1 MPATPANDLTIDV
14 HDERV
19 SPTLVAPAVQ
29 VRQPNSPD
37 ALVSFSDFLL
47 ERFGLVATMQV
58 ALIASIA
65 IHAFAIVGIG
75 FRMIKA
81 GWDEPHNVMDVVLVN
96 SKSANRPDKAD
107 TLAQAN
113 LEGGGNTDQKMRAK
127 SPFPAVDPREPSPEL
142 RAAESRMKQLE
153 AEAKQLMT
161 TINSKAAVSQGDV
174 AATQPSAK
182 SDAVARDLIDK
193 SLEIQRLEAQIAREH
208 LAYQQRPKRKFIG
221 ARTQEYRFAKYVD
234 DFRAR
239 IERVGTLNYPQEA
252 KARKVYASLQLT
264 VAIKADGEVE
274 SVEINR
280 SSGYKFLDAAARRIV
295 QLSAPFEPF
304 PADIRKDTDI
314 LHITRTWTFTRADQV
329 VAE

>member
-1 MPATPANDLTIDV
+1 M
-14 HDERV
+14 
-19 SPTLVAPAVQ
+19 Q
-29 VRQPNSPD
+29 VRQPNSTD

-65 IHAFAIVGIG
+65 LHAFAIVGIG
-75 FRMIKA
+75 FRMIKS

-113 LEGGGNTDQKMRAK
+113 LEGGGNTDQKVRAK
-127 SPFPAVDPREPSPEL
+127 TPFPAVDPRDPSPEL

-153 AEAKQLMT
+153 VEAKDLMT
-161 TINSKAAVSQGDV
+161 TIKSKAVVAQGDV
-174 AATQPSAK
+174 AASQPNAR
-182 SDAVARDLIDK
+182 SDAEARDLIDK
-193 SLEIQRLEAQIAREH
+193 SLEIARLEAQIAREH

-221 ARTQEYRFAKYVD
+221 ARTHEYRFAKYVD
-234 DFRAR
+234 DYRAR

-252 KARKVYASLQLT
+252 KSRKIYASLQLT
-264 VAIKADGEVE
+264 VAIKSDGEVE
-274 SVEINR
+274 SVEINH
-280 SSGYKFLDAAARRIV
+280 SSGYKFLDQAARRIV

>member
-1 MPATPANDLTIDV
+1 
-14 HDERV
+14 
-19 SPTLVAPAVQ
+19 VQ
-29 VRQPNSPD
+29 VRQPPSQD

-65 IHAFAIVGIG
+65 AHALLIVGVGLRIFVG
-75 FRMIKA
+75 Q

-96 SKSANRPDKAD
+96 SKSPNRPDKAD
-107 TLAQAN
+107 ALAQAN
-113 LEGGGNTDQKMRAK
+113 LEGGGNTDQKVRAK
-127 SPFPAVDPREPSPEL
+127 SPFPAVDPRDPSPEL

-161 TINSKAAVSQGDV
+161 TIKSKAAVAPEQQTPSQTN
-174 AATQPSAK
+174 AA
-182 SDAVARDLIDK
+182 SDAQARDLIDK

-221 ARTQEYRFAKYVD
+221 ARTTEYRFAKYVD
-234 DFRAR
+234 DFRAKVER
-239 IERVGTLNYPQEA
+239 IGTLNYPEEA
-252 KARKVYASLQLT
+252 KARKIYASLQLT
-264 VAIKADGEVE
+264 VAIKSDGEIE

-280 SSGYKFLDAAARRIV
+280 SSGYKFLDQAARRIV

-314 LHITRTWTFTRADQV
+314 LHITRTYTFTRADQV
-329 VAE
+329 LSE

>member
-1 MPATPANDLTIDV
+1 M
-14 HDERV
+14 
-19 SPTLVAPAVQ
+19 VAPAVQ
-29 VRQPNSPD
+29 VGQPNSTD

-65 IHAFAIVGIG
+65 LHAFAIVGVG
-75 FRMIKA
+75 FRMIKG

-96 SKSANRPDKAD
+96 SRSASRPDKAD

-113 LEGGGNTDQKMRAK
+113 LDGGGNTDQKMRAK
-127 SPFPAVDPREPSPEL
+127 SPFPAVDPRDPSPEL
-142 RAAESRMKQLE
+142 RAAQSRMKQLE
-153 AEAKQLMT
+153 VEAKELMT
-161 TINSKAAVSQGDV
+161 TIKSTAVVAQGDV
-174 AATQPSAK
+174 AASQPNAR
-182 SDAVARDLIDK
+182 SDAQARDLIDK
-193 SLEIQRLEAQIAREH
+193 SLEISRLEAQIAREH

-221 ARTQEYRFAKYVD
+221 ARTHEYRFAKYVD
-234 DFRAR
+234 DYRAR
-239 IERVGTLNYPQEA
+239 VERVGTLNYPQEA
-252 KARKVYASLQLT
+252 KARKIYASLQLT
-264 VAIKADGEVE
+264 VAIKSDGEVE

-280 SSGYKFLDAAARRIV
+280 SSGYKFLDQAARRIV